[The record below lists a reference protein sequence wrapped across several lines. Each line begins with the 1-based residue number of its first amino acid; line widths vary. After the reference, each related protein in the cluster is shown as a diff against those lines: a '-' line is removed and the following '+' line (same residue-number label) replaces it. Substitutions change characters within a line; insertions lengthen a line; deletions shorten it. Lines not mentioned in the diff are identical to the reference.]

1 MGTQEG
7 GFTCGSFFPT
17 TICLRVEK
25 HMYIVRIE
33 HRSDLQP
40 KKLLYPLHHGL
51 QTYLWPG

>member
-1 MGTQEG
+1 MGTQES

-33 HRSDLQP
+33 PRSDLQP